1 MKYAYVAAALFLV
14 SGCLPEDSCQEK
26 NDAQVREMKELHEQR
41 MKDWGS
47 VGDTE
52 VYEGFK

>member
-1 MKYAYVAAALFLV
+1 MKYACIAAALFLA
-14 SGCLPEDSCQEK
+14 SGCIPEDSCQEK
-26 NDAQVREMKELHEQR
+26 SDAQVRQMMELHEQR

-47 VGDTE
+47 VGGTE

>member
-1 MKYAYVAAALFLV
+1 MKYAYVTAALFLV

-26 NDAQVREMKELHEQR
+26 NDAQVREMMQLHEQR